1 MTRDKRSHEGVSR
14 RKFIAASGAIGAAG
28 LAGCTGSQDGG
39 DGGSTPTE
47 ASGDGGSQ
55 ETEAPAD
62 TPADTPT
69 EGSETESGDGG
80 DGGSGE
86 RQTDLLS
93 AEGSSTV
100 YPISNKGSSYWNSN
114 APPSDGEYWGSNSEN
129 TVVGWEQLGSPDMM
143 IADYFAQKFGFEP
156 TEQRSEPPFPTTV
169 GLSHSGTGCEAV
181 VDGLVDIGNSS
192 GPITA
197 ELDWSEE
204 KANETVVD
212 HVVGRDGQ
220 PVVVSQD
227 VSEAGI
233 DQLSGEQIRS
243 IFQGDVQNWN
253 ELEGVDYDQEIYVI
267 GRAEG
272 SGTDTSFR
280 LNMLGDADAPM
291 EVDTRQGQN
300 QQVAQL
306 VSQNEGAIAYMALA
320 FTSESVIPIGIDFE
334 GTLYE
339 PDPDAENTIFD
350 SDYPLNR
357 DLHMYTLIEES
368 NPGGGGRDR
377 REAAFMNMFLTEF
390 GQAVFVEQN
399 NYIPLPTSDL
409 EEFKSQLE
417 ELKA

>member
-1 MTRDKRSHEGVSR
+1 MTDEHNRLRDDVSR
-14 RKFIAASGAIGAAG
+14 RKFIAATGAVGAAG
-28 LAGCTGSQDGG
+28 LAGCSGQSNEGDGSGGSSGG
-39 DGGSTPTE
+39 DS
-47 ASGDGGSQ
+47 D
-55 ETEAPAD
+55 TEAP
-62 TPADTPT
+62 
-69 EGSETESGDGG
+69 ETEESMEG
-80 DGGSGE
+80 
-86 RQTDLLS
+86 QTASSSSSSNTSLLT

-114 APPSDGEYWGSNSEN
+114 APPSDGEYWGSNSES
-129 TVVGWEQLGSPDMM
+129 TVPGWSQIETDML
-143 IADYFAQKFGFEP
+143 IADYFASQFGFEP
-156 TEQRSEPPFPTTV
+156 TEQRSSPPFPTTV

-181 VDGLVDIGNSS
+181 TEGLVDIGNSS

-197 ELDWSEE
+197 ELDWTEE
-204 KANETVVD
+204 EANNTVVD
-212 HVVGRDGQ
+212 NVVGRDGQ
-220 PVVVSQD
+220 PVVVSAD
-227 VSEAGI
+227 VSDAGVS
-233 DQLSGEQIRS
+233 QLTGEQVRR
-243 IFQGDVQNWN
+243 IFQGEVSNWS
-253 ELEGVDYDQEIYVI
+253 ELEGVDYDQEIFVI

-368 NPGGGGRDR
+368 NPNGGGRDR
-377 REAAFMNMFLTEF
+377 REAAFINMFLTEF
-390 GQAVFVEQN
+390 GQTVFVEQN

-409 EEFKSQLE
+409 EEFRSQLE
-417 ELKA
+417 ELKQ

>member
-1 MTRDKRSHEGVSR
+1 MTDERNRLSDLVSR
-14 RKFIAASGAIGAAG
+14 RKFIATTGAVGAAG
-28 LAGCTGSQDGG
+28 LAGCSGG
-39 DGGSTPTE
+39 GNGGGE
-47 ASGDGGSQ
+47 SGGGES
-55 ETEAPAD
+55 TEAP
-62 TPADTPT
+62 
-69 EGSETESGDGG
+69 ETESGESME
-80 DGGSGE
+80 GSTESSTEEGSDSGSSSSD
-86 RQTDLLS
+86 TSLLT

-114 APPSDGEYWGSNSEN
+114 APPSDGEYWGSNSEGS
-129 TVVGWEQLGSPDMM
+129 VPGWSEIQTDMLL
-143 IADYFAQKFGFEP
+143 ADYFASQFGFEP
-156 TEQRSEPPFPTTV
+156 TEQRSQAPFQTTV

-204 KANETVVD
+204 KANNTVVD
-212 HVVGRDGQ
+212 NVVGRDGQ
-220 PVVVSQD
+220 PVVVSSD
-227 VSEAGI
+227 VQEAGVS
-233 DQLSGEQIRS
+233 QLTGEQIRR
-243 IFQGDVQNWN
+243 IFQGEVSNWS
-253 ELEGVDYDQEIYVI
+253 ELEGVDYDQEIFVI

-320 FTSESVIPIGIDFE
+320 FTSEQVIPIAIDFE
-334 GTLYE
+334 GTVYE
-339 PDPDAENTIFD
+339 PNPDAENTIFD

-357 DLHMYTLIEES
+357 DLHMYTLIEED
-368 NPGGGGRDR
+368 NPNGGGRDR
-377 REAAFMNMFLTEF
+377 REAAFINMFLTEF
-390 GQAVFVEQN
+390 GQTVFVEQN

-409 EEFKSQLE
+409 EEFKSKLE
-417 ELKA
+417 PLKA

>member
-1 MTRDKRSHEGVSR
+1 MTREPERSREGVSR
-14 RKFIAASGAIGAAG
+14 RKFIVTSGAIGAAG

-39 DGGSTPTE
+39 DGSSGDGSDGSSGGSTPTEAPESTPTE
-47 ASGDGGSQ
+47 ASGDGS
-55 ETEAPAD
+55 
-62 TPADTPT
+62 
-69 EGSETESGDGG
+69 SSSDGG
-80 DGGSGE
+80 DGSSMD
-86 RQTDLLS
+86 TSLLN

-114 APPSDGEYWGSNSEN
+114 APPSDGEYWGSNDEGS
-129 TVVGWEQLGSPDMM
+129 VAGWDEIQTDMLL
-143 IADYFAQKFGFEP
+143 ADYFAQMFGFEP

-204 KANETVVD
+204 KADETVVD

-227 VSEAGI
+227 VHEAGI
-233 DQLSGEQIRS
+233 QQLTGEQIRA
-243 IFQGDVQNWN
+243 IFQGEVSNWN
-253 ELEGVDYDQEIYVI
+253 ELEGIDYDQEIYVI

-291 EVDTRQGQN
+291 EVDTRKGQN

-306 VSQNEGAIAYMALA
+306 VQQNEGAIAYMALA
-320 FTSESVIPIGIDFE
+320 FTSESVIPIAINFE
-334 GTLYE
+334 GTTYQV
-339 PDPDAENTIFD
+339 DPDAENTIFD
-350 SDYPLNR
+350 SEYPLNR
-357 DLHMYTLIEES
+357 DLHMYTTITDDTPE
-368 NPGGGGRDR
+368 GTDM
-377 REAAFMNMFLTEF
+377 REAAFLNMFLTDF
-390 GQAVFVEQN
+390 GQAVFVESVE
-399 NYIPLPTSDL
+399 YIPLPTADIES
-409 EEFKSQLE
+409 EFEKLPAQDPVF
-417 ELKA
+417 